1 MHCSSSYS
9 ATNLGIAGLVPKYMA
24 TFFPAEM
31 RSTGIGFI
39 YNFAAIGGGVSPV
52 IAAALSERVGLG
64 SALVYVTLF
73 WTIVLVAL
81 VGLRL
86 PGTVFK
92 LVCNNKK
99 RKQNRPHF

>member
-1 MHCSSSYS
+1 
-9 ATNLGIAGLVPKYMA
+9 MA

-64 SALVYVTLF
+64 SALCVCDLILDNCPCCSRWIKIARTYSSSYA
-73 WTIVLVAL
+73 TIKTKAKTD
-81 VGLRL
+81 R
-86 PGTVFK
+86 TF
-92 LVCNNKK
+92 
-99 RKQNRPHF
+99 

>member
-1 MHCSSSYS
+1 MPENNVLALGALLFFLL

-39 YNFAAIGGGVSPV
+39 YNFAAIGGGGVSPV

-86 PGTVFK
+86 PE
-92 LVCNNKK
+92 
-99 RKQNRPHF
+99 RIQARMQQ